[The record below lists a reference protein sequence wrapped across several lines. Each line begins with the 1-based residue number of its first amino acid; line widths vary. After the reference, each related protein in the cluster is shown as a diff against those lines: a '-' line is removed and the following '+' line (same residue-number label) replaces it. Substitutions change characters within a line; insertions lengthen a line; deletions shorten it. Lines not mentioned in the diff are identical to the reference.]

1 MAKKRR
7 NILIEIKLKLVSL
20 AADRKTFLQWDKFE
34 NSLIQWQTSAKMLYL
49 RQTLQRPYLIANKQR
64 PNSRAMRLKTE

>member
-49 RQTLQRPYLIANKQR
+49 RQTLKRPNLIANKQR

>member
-49 RQTLQRPYLIANKQR
+49 RQTLKRPNLIANEQR